1 MTLLIVFVLLAIL
14 VSFLCSV
21 FEAVLLSLSAPFI
34 ALKEKQGAR
43 SGQILRRLKDN
54 INAPLAAILTLN
66 TIAHTIGAAGA
77 GAQAAEVFG
86 SASLGIFSAV
96 LTFLILVF
104 SEIIPK
110 TLGAQYW
117 QKLAGVTA
125 YSLHYMIILLYP
137 FIKMSD
143 AITGLMSSHKPQ
155 QGLSRSEFAV
165 MAEVSEQE
173 GHIASDEAK
182 ILLNL
187 LQFKE
192 TKVRDVMTPRV
203 VVFSADESQTI
214 DEFLQQQDKKQFS
227 RIPVYL
233 DDKEHVTGFVMR
245 MDLLEAKAND
255 EGHRTL
261 AEFRRDIKAVIE
273 TTTLAYAFDLC
284 IQERSHILLVID
296 EYGQTEGIV
305 TQEDMVE
312 TLFGLEIM
320 DESDR
325 SADLQVVA
333 KRWWQRRSLKLER
346 NQPEANPSQNKSRF
360 SR

>member
-1 MTLLIVFVLLAIL
+1 MTLLIAFVLLAIL

-21 FEAVLLSLSAPFI
+21 FEAVLLSMSTPFI
-34 ALKEKQGAR
+34 ALQEKQGKR
-43 SGQILRRLKDN
+43 SGQLLRKLKDN

-77 GAQAAEVFG
+77 GAQAATVFG

-110 TLGAQYW
+110 TIGAQYW
-117 QKLAGVTA
+117 QRLATVTA

-143 AITGLMSSHKPQ
+143 LITGMLSSHKPQ

-173 GHIASDEAK
+173 GHIASEEAT

-187 LQFKE
+187 LKFKE

-203 VVFSADESQTI
+203 VVFSADQSLTI
-214 DEFLQQQDKKQFS
+214 AEFLQQQDKKHFS
-227 RIPVYL
+227 RIPVFE
-233 DDKEHVTGFVMR
+233 DDKEHITGFIIRTDV
-245 MDLLEAKAND
+245 LEAMTKG
-255 EGHRTL
+255 EGERPL
-261 AEFRRDIKAVIE
+261 VDFKRDIKAVIE
-273 TTTLAYAFDLC
+273 TTTLAHAFDLC
-284 IQERSHILLVID
+284 IQERSHILLVVD

-333 KRWWQRRSLKLER
+333 KRWWQRRSLKLDR
-346 NQPEANPSQNKSRF
+346 KQQPTSSSSSKSRF